1 MHDLPPS
8 LVVAAAETQAPTA
21 APLAGPPLVGEPSAR
36 KRFVIWGSLTCPY
49 TAQAVKILLGILK
62 DMPKAVA
69 IEWRHFP
76 IHPPDPVFHLAVLS
90 APADKRWLVIAD
102 ILGIVDKGEGDYSKL
117 TQDALSKIVV
127 KSGGSKEALDA
138 AMNDPAKWALLKS
151 DLIAAKLMGVTRTP
165 GLFIDGYFLTP
176 AGIPTD
182 AAGFDK
188 SLRAMIKLK

>member
-1 MHDLPPS
+1 MDDLPPS
-8 LVVAAAETQAPTA
+8 LVVAAAEAPAPTA
-21 APLAGPPLVGEPSAR
+21 APLAGPPLLGEPTAR

-49 TAQAVKILLGILK
+49 TAMAVRILLAILK

-69 IEWRHFP
+69 IEWRHLP
-76 IHPPDPVFHLAVLS
+76 IHPADPAFHLAALS

-102 ILGIVDKGEGDYSKL
+102 ILGIVDKGGGDYSKL
-117 TQDALSKIVV
+117 TQDALLKIVV

-151 DLIAAKLMGVTRTP
+151 DLIAGGLMGVRLTP

-176 AGIPTD
+176 GGIPTD
-182 AAGFDK
+182 AAGFEK
-188 SLRAMIKLK
+188 SLRAMVKAK